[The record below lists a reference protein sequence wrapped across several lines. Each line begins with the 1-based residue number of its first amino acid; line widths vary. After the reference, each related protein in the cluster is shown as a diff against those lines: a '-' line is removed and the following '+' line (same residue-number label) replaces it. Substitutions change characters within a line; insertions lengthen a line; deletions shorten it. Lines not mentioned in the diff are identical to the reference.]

1 MLARLRSR
9 WPRRWSH
16 AGCSGR
22 YSTPSRRSGRCSR
35 HDVEEWRHGWPTGM
49 TTEEV
54 RPDLRCEGRMP
65 VQSLVTSRVT
75 RVPGAVVMP
84 PILLNARTGECRSR
98 KSHRC
103 PGHMGNVGLIN

>member
-1 MLARLRSR
+1 MVARLRSR

-22 YSTPSRRSGRCSR
+22 YSTPSRRSGRCCR
-35 HDVEEWRHGWPTGM
+35 HDVEEWRHGWPTGLS
-49 TTEEV
+49 TGEV

-65 VQSLVTSRVT
+65 VQSLITSRVT

-84 PILLNARTGECRSR
+84 PILLNARTEGVAYARAIDA
-98 KSHRC
+98 
-103 PGHMGNVGLIN
+103 PGVWEMSG